1 MTKST
6 VMYWNPL
13 VPDSLLDLT
22 IASKMQKHYMN
33 RSWNTCQYAKTA
45 TLQAIVFRAGIR
57 SKPIWLTEPP
67 GNGLA
72 QPGQRIAAFR

>member
-22 IASKMQKHYMN
+22 IASKMKKHYMN

-45 TLQAIVFRAGIR
+45 TLQANAATDLISVLVI
-57 SKPIWLTEPP
+57 
-67 GNGLA
+67 
-72 QPGQRIAAFR
+72 QPLRQSYSVQASAPNRFG